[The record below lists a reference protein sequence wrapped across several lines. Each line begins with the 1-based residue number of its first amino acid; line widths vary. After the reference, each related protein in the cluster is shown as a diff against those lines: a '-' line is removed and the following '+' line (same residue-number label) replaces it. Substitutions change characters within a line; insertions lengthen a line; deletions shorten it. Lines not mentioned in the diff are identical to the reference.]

1 MEALFIVP
9 AMVSPQVNEKLIPA
23 LSKLIE
29 RNILL
34 NNAALFKNAAMK
46 KYSRIGSWSV
56 NKEGVE
62 IPVTVISDSVINEQI
77 SSMYNLGKFVSE
89 GIGGNKEEFYSNNS
103 TEDVEELV
111 NLFRYHSRVSQ
122 GKDPNNPKRS
132 YENLDPRTQ
141 AQSAKI
147 VAGIAPQLHT
157 LGITPAQLLDGLNA
171 PAGSKANNDAKEA
184 LSKLKV
190 DKSSVTKNYADARN
204 KDASTKKISG
214 EIKDRRT
221 AIKKARR
228 AHSAELDTHRPSS
241 FGSLDSV
248 EQPTG
253 IQFFNQISLEPTILE
268 IPLYSGIENSEQKM
282 IRVGVKCV
290 PYIIDDVTSIIKL
303 LNEAKNMNWF
313 ERQFKNAFRKVNTKI
328 WFTKRR
334 AINKGDYI
342 DPNEA
347 SEAIMFSPTR
357 DELTNTTTLA
367 KKFTSKDSSSWSTMI
382 ILSSYDL
389 DRNEALMDI
398 VNNYRKL
405 TKYVFGDLVI
415 TNETKESAYFCTP
428 RLNHCQE
435 IPFDYLKKVLNL
447 KDVLDYSEASRASA
461 WSKETSAKQSNI
473 RSAVTE
479 SVDYTSVYNKV
490 NDLLTRS

>member
-89 GIGGNKEEFYSNNS
+89 GIGDNKEEFYSDNM
-103 TEDVEELV
+103 TEDLEELK
-111 NLFRYHSRVSQ
+111 NLYKYHSDVSQ
-122 GKDPNNPKRS
+122 GKDPAGGTAKI
-132 YENLDPRTQ
+132 DPRQ
-141 AQSAKI
+141 AQASTKVLSDILRSLDARG
-147 VAGIAPQLHT
+147 V
-157 LGITPAQLLDGLNA
+157 TPAQITAGLNA
-171 PAGSKANNDAKEA
+171 PAGSKANKAALEA
-184 LSKLKV
+184 LSKL
-190 DKSSVTKNYADARN
+190 DKSSIIKNLAAARQSDAT
-204 KDASTKKISG
+204 AKKISG

-347 SEAIMFSPTR
+347 TESIMFSPTR
-357 DELTNTTTLA
+357 DELTNTTSLA

>member
-56 NKEGVE
+56 NKEGVD
-62 IPVTVISDSVINEQI
+62 IPVTIISDSVINEQI
-77 SSMYNLGKFVSE
+77 SSMCNIGRFISE
-89 GIGGNKEEFYSNNS
+89 ANGADKEDMWSNNS
-103 TEDVEELV
+103 SEDVEDLK
-111 NLFRYHSRVSQ
+111 NLFRYHSSVSQ
-122 GKDPNNPKRS
+122 GKDPNNPKMS
-132 YENLDPRTQ
+132 HPNLDPRTQ

-147 VAGIAPQLHT
+147 VSGIAPQLHT
-157 LGITPAQLLDGLNA
+157 LGITPAQIIAGINA
-171 PAGSKANNDAKEA
+171 PAGSKANKDATEA
-184 LSKLKV
+184 LSRL
-190 DKSSVTKNYADARN
+190 DKSNIAKNFGAARQSDVT
-204 KDASTKKISG
+204 TKKISA
-214 EIKDRRT
+214 ELKDRKT
-221 AIKKARR
+221 AIKKGRR

-461 WSKETSAKQSNI
+461 WSKETAAKQSNI
-473 RSAVTE
+473 RSAVVE
-479 SVDYTSVYNKV
+479 SSNYASVYHKV

>member
-23 LSKLIE
+23 LSKMIE

-34 NNAALFKNAAMK
+34 NNSSLFKNAALK
-46 KYSRIGSWSV
+46 KYSRFGSWSV
-56 NKEGVE
+56 NREGVD
-62 IPVTVISDSVINEQI
+62 IPVTIISDSVINEQI
-77 SSMYNLGKFVSE
+77 SSMCNLGRFVTEAAGS
-89 GIGGNKEEFYSNNS
+89 KDEE
-103 TEDVEELV
+103 V
-111 NLFRYHSRVSQ
+111 
-122 GKDPNNPKRS
+122 P
-132 YENLDPRTQ
+132 ENLPEDADTLRKLYNHHSQISMGKNPDGSKADPRQ
-141 AQSAKI
+141 VGGSAKI
-147 VAGIAPQLHT
+147 VANIIQQYQGLGFTPQQIQAAQALRNAAP
-157 LGITPAQLLDGLNA
+157 GSPAQQ
-171 PAGSKANNDAKEA
+171 DAA
-184 LSKLKV
+184 DKLKSLV
-190 DKSSVTKNYADARN
+190 DKSTIFKNMTDGDMKR
-204 KDASTKKISG
+204 ASTKKIQG
-214 EIKDRRT
+214 EIQDRKK
-221 AIKKARR
+221 AIKAGRR
-228 AHSAELDTHRPSS
+228 AKSAEVDTFRGHS

-248 EQPTG
+248 EQPSG

-268 IPLYSGIENSEQKM
+268 IPLYIGIENSEQKM
-282 IRVGVKCV
+282 VRVGVKCV

-313 ERQFKNAFRKVNTKI
+313 ERQFKNAFRKVNTKL
-328 WFTKRR
+328 WFTTRR

-342 DPNEA
+342 NPDEA
-347 SEAIMFSPTR
+347 AESIMFSPNR
-357 DELTNTTTLA
+357 DELTNTTALA

-389 DRNEALMDI
+389 DQNEALMDI

-461 WSKETSAKQSNI
+461 WSKEAKAAKSNI
-473 RSAVTE
+473 RSAVSE
-479 SVDYTSVYNKV
+479 NVDYATVYHKV
-490 NDLLTRS
+490 NDLLTGY